1 MNSTTVISIT
11 VDYISTGVSPGTAIA
26 NVNLATLDP
35 NLRTKIRE
43 SSLQLEQ
50 KKDEVSFLE
59 LSYEL
64 ERIFV
69 YLEGEIG
76 NISLHGYIPL
86 QDRLAVAEF
95 GLLESQVNMF
105 NKSVEDGD
113 IIDADVLAVVFDQVI
128 DLKRRLGIDYYV
140 TGLTYDREA
149 IQRWLSD
156 LWVKIKRGAAFY
168 GKGCVLLWN
177 DIAFCLSLFSKAAQG
192 YTLKPR
198 EVRTVRFVKL

>member
-1 MNSTTVISIT
+1 M
-11 VDYISTGVSPGTAIA
+11 SPGTAIA

-35 NLRTKIRE
+35 SLRSKIRE
-43 SSLQLEQ
+43 SSLKLEQ
-50 KKDEVSFLE
+50 KKDEGSFLE
-59 LSYEL
+59 LNYEL

-69 YLEGEIG
+69 YLEGEVG
-76 NISLHGYIPL
+76 NTSLHGYISL

-95 GLLESQVNMF
+95 GLLESQVETF
-105 NKSVEDGD
+105 NSLVEQGES
-113 IIDADVLAVVFDQVI
+113 IDSDVLAVVIEQVT

-156 LWVKIKRGAAFY
+156 LWIKVKRGAAFY

-177 DIAFCLSLFSKAAQG
+177 DIAFCLNLLGKAAQG

-198 EVRTVRFVKL
+198 EVRTVR